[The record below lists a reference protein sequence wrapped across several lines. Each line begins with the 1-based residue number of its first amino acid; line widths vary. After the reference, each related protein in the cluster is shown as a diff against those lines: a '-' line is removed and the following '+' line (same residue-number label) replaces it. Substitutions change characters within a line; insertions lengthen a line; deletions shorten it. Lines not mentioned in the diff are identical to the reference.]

1 MPVEVYEEVVN
12 TKKPDDFVR
21 WIRRRRK
28 TVELGETVQPDLVAS
43 VVDRGYAPNLKEDE
57 IRRLGRDP
65 FLIAYALRDT
75 ENRCVV
81 TNERSRPGRQRG
93 NRHIPDVCAGL
104 DIRCINMFRLIRDL
118 DFRTGGSLISH
129 QAATVERPAGI
140 GLTGCLFIGATFL
153 VQSNERAA
161 GRFPPW
167 TVGSAHYLRPMSRT
181 SFRVSSS
188 KPNPRPSTRRS
199 SSCRVGSSAA
209 WWASRNFSPQRSSAA
224 LPMRSKRSGG
234 SARRSGTRRSP
245 SRLWRFLECR
255 VNSNRH
261 EPCTRPRLH
270 ISLPA

>member
-1 MPVEVYEEVVN
+1 MLYLLDASALIRAHGDYYPVDRVPEFWNWLFRMAEERRIAVPVEVYEEVVN

-81 TNERSRPGRQRG
+81 TNERSRPSRQRA

-118 DFRTGGSLISH
+118 DFRTGGSLIE
-129 QAATVERPAGI
+129 V
-140 GLTGCLFIGATFL
+140 
-153 VQSNERAA
+153 
-161 GRFPPW
+161 
-167 TVGSAHYLRPMSRT
+167 
-181 SFRVSSS
+181 
-188 KPNPRPSTRRS
+188 TRRLPLNDPP
-199 SSCRVGSSAA
+199 
-209 WWASRNFSPQRSSAA
+209 AS
-224 LPMRSKRSGG
+224 G
-234 SARRSGTRRSP
+234 
-245 SRLWRFLECR
+245 
-255 VNSNRH
+255 
-261 EPCTRPRLH
+261 
-270 ISLPA
+270 